1 MAKGNTKRR
10 VAVVTGTRAE
20 YGAFVPVMKAIR
32 KHPKLELQVVV
43 TGMHLLKRFGSTIQE
58 IEADGWR
65 IDGKVRLQ
73 DEKDSIIGQSRG
85 LGRAITGL
93 TNIFHRLRTDIVLV
107 LGDRVEALA
116 AAAAGATSH
125 LIIGHI
131 HGGDVATGVLDDAYR
146 HAITK
151 LSHIHFAA
159 SKGAYE
165 RILRLGEESYRIYQT
180 GSPAIDDLAKTICKN
195 IPQLNQWADFDVRED
210 FFLIVQHPAGA
221 SAEAEKAQME
231 ETLHGCR
238 RKGFRS
244 IVLYPNCD
252 PGFSGIIEGA
262 QSICKEFGWPM
273 IANLPRSIY
282 LGLLERARVLVG
294 NSSSGIIEAGY
305 LNVDV
310 VNVGHRQQ
318 GREHGEN
325 VLDVDYGRRNVS
337 RAIDK
342 ILKQSHVQRAKTRLY
357 GNGKSGQKIANI
369 LGKIKIDGRFW
380 QKKLTY

>member
-1 MAKGNTKRR
+1 MTQAKNKRR

-20 YGAFVPVMKAIR
+20 YGVLVPVMKAIQ

-43 TGMHLLKRFGSTIQE
+43 TGMHLLRRFGYTVKE

-65 IDGKVRLQ
+65 IDGTVRLQ

-107 LGDRVEALA
+107 LGDRVEAFA
-116 AAAAGATSH
+116 AAAAAATSH

-165 RILRLGEESYRIYQT
+165 RILRLGEERHRIYQT
-180 GSPAIDDLAKTICKN
+180 GSPAIDHLSDTICKN
-195 IPQLNQWADFDVRED
+195 ILQLNLWAGFDVRED
-210 FFLIVQHPAGA
+210 FLLIVQHPAGG
-221 SAEAEKAQME
+221 SSEQEKARME
-231 ETLHGCR
+231 DTLWGCR
-238 RKGFRS
+238 CKGLRA

-252 PGFSGIIEGA
+252 PGFSGIIKGA
-262 QSICKEFGWPM
+262 QRLCRQFGWPM
-273 IANLPRSIY
+273 IDNLPRSIY
-282 LGLLERARVLVG
+282 LGLLRRARVLVG

-310 VNVGHRQQ
+310 VNVGHRQE
-318 GREHGEN
+318 GREHGPN
-325 VLDVDYGRRNVS
+325 VIHAAYGRRNVS
-337 RAIDK
+337 RALGV
-342 ILKQSHVQRAKTRLY
+342 ILARRQRKRQKAVLY
-357 GNGKSGQKIANI
+357 GDGKSGQKIARI
-369 LGKIKIDGRFW
+369 LGTMPMDERFW